1 LSECLAA
8 LRGRVLLD
16 IELKDED
23 IEADVLTEIR
33 SNAWSPKDF
42 VLTSFDETMPGK
54 VRQLRYDVQVGLL
67 IEGSELP
74 ARALKYCDSRDI
86 DFIAPEGDRSCLTD
100 SLLEKL
106 AEAGM
111 PVVPWTVNDQTRMGE
126 LLAHPAVAGII
137 TDQLTLAQAVRD
149 RLR

>member
-1 LSECLAA
+1 
-8 LRGRVLLD
+8 
-16 IELKDED
+16 
-23 IEADVLTEIR
+23 
-33 SNAWSPKDF
+33 
-42 VLTSFDETMPGK
+42 
-54 VRQLRYDVQVGLL
+54 
-67 IEGSELP
+67 
-74 ARALKYCDSRDI
+74 
-86 DFIAPEGDRSCLTD
+86 LTD

-111 PVVPWTVNDQTRMGE
+111 PVVPWTVNDQTRMEE